1 MAKPYHKNPRQI
13 TAKQYEALAIDL
25 AELGDLGGIVHDL
38 NSDEIIGGNQR
49 GRVFDIN
56 DCDVVLTEVLDQPD
70 EQGTV
75 AHGYVIW
82 KGHKYAYR
90 QVRWTARQCER
101 ANIVANKR
109 GGTWDF
115 DILADQFEQDDL
127 LAWGFEPFE
136 LGIGD
141 DLEPEPGDGEPQTV
155 QQARATLAERFLVP
169 PFSVLDARQGYW
181 QTRKAA
187 WIALGIQSELGRGE
201 NANPG
206 GSPRPAAS
214 LQDGH
219 TVRGDGRGMAMYDSA
234 KYPTALAR
242 KRSYD
247 KRGGVRMA
255 LETSPTVQRLKPSAD
270 QAAKHARRR
279 NDQG

>member
-1 MAKPYHKNPRQI
+1 MAKQYHKNPRQI

-49 GRVFDIN
+49 SRVFDLN
-56 DCDVVLTEVLDQPD
+56 ACDVVLTEVLDAPD
-70 EQGTV
+70 AQGTV
-75 AHGYVIW
+75 AHGFVIW
-82 KGHKYAYR
+82 KGKKYAYR
-90 QVRWTARQCER
+90 QVRWTERQAER

-115 DILADQFEQDDL
+115 DMLADQFEQDDL

-136 LGIGD
+136 LGIGGD
-141 DLEPEPGDGEPQTV
+141 IEQEAGDGEAQTEE
-155 QQARATLAERFLVP
+155 QARATLAERFLVP

-181 QTRKAA
+181 QARKSA

-201 NANPG
+201 NIVPNGGERPPEQDGASMRRTRSNSPG

-214 LQDGH
+214 LKNGR
-219 TVRGDGRGMAMYDSA
+219 TVRGDGTG
-234 KYPTALAR
+234 KPL
-242 KRSYD
+242 
-247 KRGGVRMA
+247 KRGGGGKYG
-255 LETSPTVQRLKPSAD
+255 TP
-270 QAAKHARRR
+270 
-279 NDQG
+279 

>member
-49 GRVFDIN
+49 SRVFDLN
-56 DCDVVLTEVLDQPD
+56 ACDVVLTEVLDQPD
-70 EQGTV
+70 AQGTV
-75 AHGYVIW
+75 AHGYVLW
-82 KGHKYAYR
+82 KGNKYAYR
-90 QVRWTARQCER
+90 QVRWTERQAER

-115 DILADQFEQDDL
+115 DILADRFEVDDL
-127 LAWGFEPFE
+127 LSWGFEPFE

-141 DLEPEPGDGEPQTV
+141 IVDEPSEGDTPTQE
-155 QQARATLAERFLVP
+155 QARATLAERFLVP

-181 QTRKAA
+181 QARKSA

-201 NANPG
+201 NALDMSATMAGITDEAERAAWNTQRRE
-206 GSPRPAAS
+206 SPRHKAGGAS
-214 LQDGH
+214 S
-219 TVRGDGRGMAMYDSA
+219 MAMHDSSNF
-234 KYPTALAR
+234 PTPLAR

-247 KRGGVRMA
+247 
-255 LETSPTVQRLKPSAD
+255 
-270 QAAKHARRR
+270 AKK
-279 NDQG
+279 

>member
-1 MAKPYHKNPRQI
+1 MAKQYHKNPRQI

-49 GRVFDIN
+49 SRVFDLN
-56 DCDVVLTEVLDQPD
+56 ACDVALTEVLEEPD
-70 EQGTV
+70 AQGTV
-75 AHGYVIW
+75 AHGFIIW
-82 KGHKYAYR
+82 KGKKYAYR
-90 QVRWTARQCER
+90 QVRWTERQCER

-115 DILADQFEQDDL
+115 DILANAFEQDDL
-127 LAWGFEPFE
+127 LSWGFEPFE
-136 LGIGD
+136 LGIGGE
-141 DLEPEPGDGEPQTV
+141 LEQEAGDGEAQTV
-155 QQARATLAERFLVP
+155 EQARATLAERFLVP

-181 QTRKAA
+181 QARKSA

-214 LQDGH
+214 LVDGK
-219 TVRGDGRGMAMYDSA
+219 TVRGDGRGMAMHDSA
-234 KYPTALAR
+234 NFPTPLAR

-247 KRGGVRMA
+247 AKRNGG
-255 LETSPTVQRLKPSAD
+255 
-270 QAAKHARRR
+270 
-279 NDQG
+279 G

>member
-56 DCDVVLTEVLDQPD
+56 VCDVVLTEVLDQPD

-82 KGHKYAYR
+82 KGHKYSYR

-101 ANIVANKR
+101 ANICANKR

-136 LGIGD
+136 LGMGD
-141 DLEPEPGDGEPQTV
+141 DLQSEPSEGEAQTAE
-155 QQARATLAERFLVP
+155 QARATLAERFLVP

-181 QTRKAA
+181 QARKSA

-201 NANPG
+201 NIVPNGSERPPEQDGAWMRRTRSNAPG

-214 LQDGH
+214 LVNGR
-219 TVRGDGRGMAMYDSA
+219 TVRGDGAGKPIARGEVSMAMHNDPMQRKA
-234 KYPTALAR
+234 KYDA
-242 KRSYD
+242 
-247 KRGGVRMA
+247 G
-255 LETSPTVQRLKPSAD
+255 
-270 QAAKHARRR
+270 
-279 NDQG
+279 

>member
-1 MAKPYHKNPRQI
+1 MAKQYHKNPRQI

-49 GRVFDIN
+49 SRVFDLN
-56 DCDVVLTEVLDQPD
+56 ACDVVLTEVLDQPD
-70 EQGTV
+70 AQGTV
-75 AHGYVIW
+75 AHGYVLW
-82 KGHKYAYR
+82 KGNKYAYR
-90 QVRWTARQCER
+90 QVRWTERQAER

-115 DILADQFEQDDL
+115 DILADRFEVDDL
-127 LAWGFEPFE
+127 LSWGFEPFE

-141 DLEPEPGDGEPQTV
+141 IVDEPSEGDTPTQE
-155 QQARATLAERFLVP
+155 QARATLAERFLVP

-181 QTRKAA
+181 QARKSA

-201 NANPG
+201 NALDMSATMAG
-206 GSPRPAAS
+206 ITDEAERAACSTQRRESPRHKAGGAS
-214 LQDGH
+214 S
-219 TVRGDGRGMAMYDSA
+219 MAMHDSSNF
-234 KYPTALAR
+234 PTPLAR

-247 KRGGVRMA
+247 
-255 LETSPTVQRLKPSAD
+255 
-270 QAAKHARRR
+270 AKK
-279 NDQG
+279 

>member
-49 GRVFDIN
+49 GRVFDLN
-56 DCDVVLTEVLDQPD
+56 ACDVVLTEVLPEPD
-70 EQGTV
+70 TQGTV

-82 KGHKYAYR
+82 KGAKYAYR
-90 QVRWTARQCER
+90 QVRWTARQCDR

-136 LGIGD
+136 LGIDETEAKGGAD
-141 DLEPEPGDGEPQTV
+141 TEPQTDRAEELRQLWGTAPGQLWELGAHRLLCASCLEPESISRLLGGETP
-155 QQARATLAERFLVP
+155 AMIFADP
-169 PFSVLDARQGYW
+169 P
-181 QTRKAA
+181 
-187 WIALGIQSELGRGE
+187 
-201 NANPG
+201 
-206 GSPRPAAS
+206 
-214 LQDGH
+214 
-219 TVRGDGRGMAMYDSA
+219 
-234 KYPTALAR
+234 
-242 KRSYD
+242 
-247 KRGGVRMA
+247 
-255 LETSPTVQRLKPSAD
+255 
-270 QAAKHARRR
+270 
-279 NDQG
+279 